1 MDNDYLWDK
10 SGEPDATV
18 QELEEVLGTLRYQP
32 QPLILP
38 EEARTTPRRNWAAV
52 LAIAAAVA
60 LIAIALGIFLRV
72 QKTQRSQPAQIANK
86 NANKNERPSE
96 QQAVVPKESPTPKL
110 ENSPEQKT
118 NVPER
123 NRNSKTNQ
131 LMLARR
137 LNREGQSK
145 REQLNAANRV
155 EAEAAKEQLML
166 ALRVVSAKLNFA
178 QRKAVPGNNNV
189 RYQHKVG

>member
-10 SGEPDATV
+10 TGEPDAGV

-32 QPLILP
+32 QPFILP
-38 EEARTTPRRNWAAV
+38 KEAHTSPRRNWTAV

-60 LIAIALGIFLRV
+60 LLAMALGIFLRV
-72 QKTQRSQPAQIANK
+72 QKTQRSQPGQITK
-86 NANKNERPSE
+86 NANNNDRPSE
-96 QQAVVPKESPTPKL
+96 QQAVVPNESPTPKL
-110 ENSPEQKT
+110 ENSPEKKT

-123 NRNSKTNQ
+123 NRNLKTNQ